1 MSVGCPYSRVSH
13 WPIAGHLFVITVQP
27 AYFSSFIIPY
37 GNYLFCATMS
47 LFIFGYDDDNDRD
60 DDGGDNLLNMP
71 NPVGVGLI
79 AYYSSSHWH
88 HSRNFQPVSI
98 ITKTLHT
105 TTQLTTPPHTIPHH
119 TALSPSPY
127 HITTVFTSPPKTRS
141 HHNSESH
148 HTALSPSPHHTALQ
162 HSSPHYTAPLSPAI

>member
-1 MSVGCPYSRVSH
+1 MFLTGQSRATYLLS
-13 WPIAGHLFVITVQP
+13 P
-27 AYFSSFIIPY
+27 SSPPTFRHSLY
-37 GNYLFCATMS
+37 HTATTFFALLCRYLF
-47 LFIFGYDDDNDRD
+47 FGYDDDNDRD